1 MRRVGRVSYAPKWA
15 AKSVG
20 CDASATPNPQRY
32 QWLESTFIRAKSG
45 TGSTFDE
52 AMYVP
57 SGGLA
62 ISGGT
67 RRATRRGVVVTGP
80 TAAAKRA
87 VAVIRQLR

>member
-1 MRRVGRVSYAPKWA
+1 MP
-15 AKSVG
+15 
-20 CDASATPNPQRY
+20 
-32 QWLESTFIRAKSG
+32 LTFN
-45 TGSTFDE
+45 E

-67 RRATRRGVVVTGP
+67 RRATSRGVVVTGP

-87 VAVIRQLR
+87 PAVIRQ